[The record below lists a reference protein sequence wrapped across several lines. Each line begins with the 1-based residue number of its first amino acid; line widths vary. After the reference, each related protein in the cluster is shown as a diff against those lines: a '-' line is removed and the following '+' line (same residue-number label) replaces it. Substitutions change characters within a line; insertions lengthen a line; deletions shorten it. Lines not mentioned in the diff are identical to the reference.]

1 MEIFEVYRKEQGA
14 ASALDMDKCCIEGI
28 DPASFIKRVLAR
40 FSNQVSV
47 N

>member
-28 DPASFIKRVLAR
+28 DPAGFIKRILAI